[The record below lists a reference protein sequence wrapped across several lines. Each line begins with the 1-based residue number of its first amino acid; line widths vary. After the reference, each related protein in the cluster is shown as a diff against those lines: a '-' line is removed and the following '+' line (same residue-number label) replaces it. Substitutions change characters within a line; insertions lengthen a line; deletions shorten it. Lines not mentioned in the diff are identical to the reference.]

1 MNWKVFPTKRAG
13 KDFDYL
19 PKKIGIIY
27 RELVDDLE
35 QEGPFPYGWDAEPLK
50 GSGQVRIKL
59 TREWRV
65 LFQVIKPSIIVV
77 RIVHRKE
84 AYR

>member
-1 MNWKVFPTKRAG
+1 MG
-13 KDFDYL
+13 L
-19 PKKIGIIY
+19 IY

-35 QEGPFPYGWDAEPLK
+35 CEGPFPFGWDASPLK
-50 GSGQVRIKL
+50 GSEEVRIKL

-65 LFQVIKPSIIVV
+65 LIQVIKPSIIVV
-77 RIVHRKE
+77 RVVHRKE